1 MHLCAGSVLLCV
13 LIVSRK
19 TGSIKL
25 KGFCKPVRARTGK
38 RVLFGRC
45 SYMLKASG
53 TLKDFAN
60 TKNIMLEVSTGY
72 YIMQG
77 VGSWLQAVGFTQKD
91 GPDWLRFA

>member
-1 MHLCAGSVLLCV
+1 
-13 LIVSRK
+13 
-19 TGSIKL
+19 
-25 KGFCKPVRARTGK
+25 
-38 RVLFGRC
+38 
-45 SYMLKASG
+45 MLKASG